1 MRVRELRFLTTVV
14 VIAACGLTVARG
26 WDFVRYSLAAQ
37 SAGAETNP
45 SDVLGAWTA
54 DPGLTSLALEAMLR
68 ARQNPADTQAIGSR
82 SDILSNLLSVRP
94 MLSQSWL
101 ELAAARNSVKMP
113 PDRVADAFAM
123 SELTGPNEGA
133 VMARRA
139 LLGIVMWG
147 SLSPEARATAVRDI
161 IGMTT
166 FNALQFRIILS
177 AKPDATR
184 AGIRAA
190 LVTAGCDDKKIES
203 IGL

>member
-1 MRVRELRFLTTVV
+1 MRMRELRFLTSVV
-14 VIAACGLTVARG
+14 VIAACGLTVVRG

-37 SAGAETNP
+37 SIGAEKNA

-54 DPGLTSLALEAMLR
+54 DPGLTSLALETQLR
-68 ARQNPADTQAIGSR
+68 TRQNSADTAAIEAR
-82 SDILSNLLSVRP
+82 SAALDNLLSVRP

-101 ELAAARNSVKMP
+101 ELAAARNSIKLP
-113 PDRVADAFAM
+113 PEKVAAAFAM

-133 VMARRA
+133 VMARRS
-139 LLGIVMWG
+139 LLAVVLWE
-147 SLSPEARATAVRDI
+147 SLPSEARASAVRDI
-161 IGMTT
+161 AGMAD

-177 AKPDATR
+177 TKPEETR

-190 LVTAGCDDKKIES
+190 LEAAGCDAKRIAS